1 MPYPLQRSVTSTT
14 PTIPSPLPPKTLEEN
29 QEREATLISEN
40 AAWQGQYREAVR
52 ENDVLMGLLEQKAW
66 ELRKKEQRII
76 ELVNVIQE
84 KDVIL
89 DRIPG
94 GKKRRMDLFDDPHS
108 DFED

>member
-14 PTIPSPLPPKTLEEN
+14 PTIPSPLRPKTLEEN

-66 ELRKKEQRII
+66 ELRKKEQKII

-84 KDVIL
+84 KDAIL
-89 DRIPG
+89 DRILG
-94 GKKRRMDLFDDPHS
+94 GKKRRMNLFDGPHS